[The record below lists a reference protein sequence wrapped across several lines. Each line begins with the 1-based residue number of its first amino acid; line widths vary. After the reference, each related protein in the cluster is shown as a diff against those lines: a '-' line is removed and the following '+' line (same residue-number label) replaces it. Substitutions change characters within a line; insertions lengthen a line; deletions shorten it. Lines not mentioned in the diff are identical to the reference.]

1 MKTTNS
7 LRVRAF
13 RFFSERYAYRER
25 PDYLVE
31 LVAFG
36 IVVIIASLSLA
47 DAMATALK

>member
-1 MKTTNS
+1 MKTTTS

-13 RFFSERYAYRER
+13 RFFGERYAYRER
-25 PDYLVE
+25 PDYLAE

-36 IVVIIASLSLA
+36 IVVVTLALSLA